1 MSNQNLIF
9 NSTTVTLRNPIDFA
23 NGIFDS
29 LGNLHFETVKI
40 KRKRFKIIADILN
53 ENNQDGV
60 LEPVSLIRNT
70 KKSQPMKK

>member
-23 NGIFDS
+23 NGIVDS
-29 LGNLHFETVKI
+29 LSNLHFETVKI

>member
-23 NGIFDS
+23 NGIVDS